1 MFNRQGLHIAMLLW
15 GSIFSL
21 IAAIC
26 MFLSKNFEKTK
37 RRDMLHLLLCSSCL
51 LFSDA
56 VAWGYRGI
64 SGRTAGYVVLISNF
78 LVFFLSDVMLF
89 LYHDYLCY
97 TLFGKDD
104 RRDKRIMLGYGIAV
118 LAMLLVIL
126 SQYTHLYYNI
136 DANNL
141 YYRRP
146 GYFLSVLLPLFVTI
160 LDVTLLVQYRKRLSV
175 RTFAAMLSYIVLPIL
190 AMIGLLFYYGI
201 SLTNIAISIS
211 MILLFAEAVME
222 QNENLAQKEKQLW
235 ESQIALTISQIQPHF
250 LYNTLSTI
258 AELCRKD
265 PEMAEEVTN
274 RFAGYLRMNLEH
286 MGDRTP
292 VSFQKELAHV
302 RTYLW
307 IEKIRFQD
315 AIRVVYDI
323 RTENFRL
330 PALSVQPLVE
340 NAVKHGMM
348 GSEKVC
354 TITIMASQTKTGYQ
368 VVIRDDGCGFDVT
381 QRIKNDGRDHVGI
394 DSVRSRLE
402 MMVNGTLTITS
413 EIGKGTKVVIDIP
426 DEEETGKEAV

>member
-26 MFLSKNFEKTK
+26 MFLSKNFEKIK
-37 RRDMLHLLLCSSCL
+37 RRDMLHLLLCSSGL
-51 LFSDA
+51 LLSDA
-56 VAWGYRGI
+56 VAWGYRGLP
-64 SGRTAGYVVLISNF
+64 GRTAYYVVGISNF

-97 TLFGKDD
+97 TLYGKDD
-104 RRDKRIMLGYGIAV
+104 RRGKRMMLGYGISI
-118 LAMLLVIL
+118 LAMLLVIF
-126 SQYTHLYYNI
+126 SQFTHLYYNI

-160 LDVTLLVQYRKRLSV
+160 LDVTLLIQHRKRLGV
-175 RTFAAMLSYIVLPIL
+175 RTFVAMLSYIVLPVL

-222 QNENLAQKEKQLW
+222 QNENLAQKEKELW

-274 RFAGYLRMNLEH
+274 RFAVYLRMNLEH

-348 GSEKVC
+348 GSENIC
-354 TITIMASQTKTGYQ
+354 TITISARQTKTGYQ
-368 VVIRDDGCGFDVT
+368 VVIQDDGCGFDVT
-381 QRIKNDGRDHVGI
+381 QYAKKDGRDHVGI

-402 MMVNGTLTITS
+402 TMVNGTLTITS

-426 DEEETGKEAV
+426 DDEEK